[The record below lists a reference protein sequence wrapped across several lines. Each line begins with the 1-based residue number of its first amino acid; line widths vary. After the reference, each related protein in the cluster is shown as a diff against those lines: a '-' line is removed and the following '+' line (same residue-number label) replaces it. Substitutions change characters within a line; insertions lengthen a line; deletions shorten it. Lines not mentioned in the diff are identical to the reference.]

1 MKEPDILKLMSA
13 ITMTSTTYSRNSSAF
28 ERKNSTEFGKQEW
41 IPENG
46 EHMLISRVFLVVL
59 Q

>member
-1 MKEPDILKLMSA
+1 MKAPDIFKLMSA

-46 EHMLISRVFLVVL
+46 EHMLISRVFLVV
-59 Q
+59 